1 MSTDSTA
8 RTIQVSPE
16 LLAAVKDAAW
26 KEHTTASDVIRTAI
40 EKVNLDSSQVA
51 GWGDDPGSGSKRL
64 AFIISDEQWE
74 QLKAAAWLNR
84 TSVAAV
90 VRIAV
95 QHYIE
100 A

>member
-8 RTIQVSPE
+8 RSIQVTPE
-16 LLAAVKDAAW
+16 LLNAVKDTAW

-40 EKVNLDSSQVA
+40 EKVNADPSQVA

-64 AFIISDEQWE
+64 AFIINDDDWDK
-74 QLKAAAWLNR
+74 LKAVAWR
-84 TSVAAV
+84 HRASVTAI

-95 QHYIE
+95 NHYIE